1 MYRYTCLNAVFCL
14 ITLHTSTFSRIEM
27 SCDLCTNNINF
38 HDKDGQS
45 VKRNYWL
52 IREKCLK
59 WNVGISVDIRVR
71 KLYVNKVFVYPALV
85 LFEQSNCI
93 DWINF
98 NICQRCSL
106 SGTWFMLSDGK
117 KREQYKRG
125 FHERYHRITIRT
137 TLVSAPFFLT
147 IWQLLCFLSLSCRI
161 YTIY

>member
-1 MYRYTCLNAVFCL
+1 
-14 ITLHTSTFSRIEM
+14 M

-38 HDKDGQS
+38 QDKDGQR

-59 WNVGISVDIRVR
+59 WNVGISVDVRVR
-71 KLYVNKVFVYPALV
+71 KLYIIKVFVYPALV

-98 NICQRCSL
+98 NIWQRCSL

-125 FHERYHRITIRT
+125 FHERYHRKTIRT
-137 TLVSAPFFLT
+137 TLASAPFFFFNNLT
-147 IWQLLCFLSLSCRI
+147 VALFFVFTLQNIYNIFKNNLNCFS
-161 YTIY
+161 